1 MGWMAKRR
9 LRTGPTAALPAK
21 PSQADLLRVVR
32 LADPEAREDGGDI
45 VAVDVRVHA
54 PVEAEP
60 GLVGGELEQVWAC
73 RVVAEGPLPF
83 DYFDRYLAEG
93 IAFRL
98 GGLAVCRG
106 EVTDPADDDRGGPAV
121 ILPVRPTA
129 DELRAV
135 LSRLD
140 DGHKADISDSDT
152 DAAAADLLAAGA
164 DADADGADTETAGA
178 ETADADAVDAGADAE
193 AEDGDATPDAATADA
208 DSDAKPDAAT
218 ADAESDADVNSESK
232 AEPVSEAEAEADAAT
247 ADAEAEAEAKTE
259 VEVAAAGGDAKQDDF
274 LYTVG
279 DIRILVVPEK
289 GRPPAVQELLPFATE
304 LTAIELRGDDAE
316 KVGALALRLSDELNG
331 LIVDRWRFR
340 VDAVEDLLPPG

>member
-1 MGWMAKRR
+1 MAKRR

-60 GLVGGELEQVWAC
+60 ELVGGELEQVWAC

-98 GGLAVCRG
+98 GGLSVCRG
-106 EVTDPADDDRGGPAV
+106 EVSDPADDDRGGPAV

-129 DELRAV
+129 DELRTV
-135 LSRLD
+135 LSRLEGD
-140 DGHKADISDSDT
+140 HRAETGDSDDAADASAT
-152 DAAAADLLAAGA
+152 DAVTENAVTENAAIAD
-164 DADADGADTETAGA
+164 
-178 ETADADAVDAGADAE
+178 V
-193 AEDGDATPDAATADA
+193 ATADA
-208 DSDAKPDAAT
+208 DVDTDADGDAKPDAAT
-218 ADAESDADVNSESK
+218 ADADSAPDVDSEADSEPETDAATVD
-232 AEPVSEAEAEADAAT
+232 AETDGEAEAEAAA
-247 ADAEAEAEAKTE
+247 
-259 VEVAAAGGDAKQDDF
+259 EVAPAGGDTDQDDF

-304 LTAIELRGDDAE
+304 LTAIELRGDDPA

-340 VDAVEDLLPPG
+340 IDAVEDLLPPG

>member
-60 GLVGGELEQVWAC
+60 ELVGGELEQVWAC

-135 LSRLD
+135 LSRID
-140 DGHKADISDSDT
+140 GGHKAEIGDSATDT
-152 DAAAADLLAAGA
+152 ATEDTATEDVADADSAADVDSEAESEAAAATVDTDG
-164 DADADGADTETAGA
+164 DADADG
-178 ETADADAVDAGADAE
+178 
-193 AEDGDATPDAATADA
+193 
-208 DSDAKPDAAT
+208 
-218 ADAESDADVNSESK
+218 
-232 AEPVSEAEAEADAAT
+232 EAEAEAVA
-247 ADAEAEAEAKTE
+247 
-259 VEVAAAGGDAKQDDF
+259 EVAAASGDATQDDF

-304 LTAIELRGDDAE
+304 LTAIELRGDDPE

-340 VDAVEDLLPPG
+340 IDAVEDLLPPG

>member
-1 MGWMAKRR
+1 MAKRR

-21 PSQADLLRVVR
+21 PSQADLLRLVR
-32 LADPEAREDGGDI
+32 LADPEAREDGADI

-54 PVEAEP
+54 PVEADPE
-60 GLVGGELEQVWAC
+60 LVGGELEQVWAC

-106 EVTDPADDDRGGPAV
+106 EVTDPADSDRGGPAV
-121 ILPVRPTA
+121 ILPERPTP

-135 LSRLD
+135 LSGLD
-140 DGHKADISDSDT
+140 DSPKADVGDETDSDDSATDDTAPEDTTTADATPTEAGTGATAGTET
-152 DAAAADLLAAGA
+152 DAAAKAET
-164 DADADGADTETAGA
+164 DADAET
-178 ETADADAVDAGADAE
+178 DA
-193 AEDGDATPDAATADA
+193 
-208 DSDAKPDAAT
+208 
-218 ADAESDADVNSESK
+218 N
-232 AEPVSEAEAEADAAT
+232 
-247 ADAEAEAEAKTE
+247 AEAEAEASADAETEAATEATE
-259 VEVAAAGGDAKQDDF
+259 VAEVAEVTAAPGDDIKPDDINPDDF

-279 DIRILVVPEK
+279 DIRVLVVPEK

-304 LTAIELRGDDAE
+304 LTAIELRGDDPE
-316 KVGALALRLSDELNG
+316 KVGALALRLADALNG

-340 VDAVEDLLPPG
+340 IDAAEDLLPPG